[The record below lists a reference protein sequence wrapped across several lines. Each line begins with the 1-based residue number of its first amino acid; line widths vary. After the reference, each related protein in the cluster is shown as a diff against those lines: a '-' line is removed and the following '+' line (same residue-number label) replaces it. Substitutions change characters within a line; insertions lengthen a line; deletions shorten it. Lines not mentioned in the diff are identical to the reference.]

1 MCFLQKCVPKKYI
14 RVKSF
19 NIITNRNEDKAMTKH
34 ASWDCK
40 CKFDS
45 ATWNSNQKWNNKTCE
60 GEYKT
65 YRECKK
71 YYSWNSIT
79 CISDNSMYLK
89 RITDTSVIA
98 CDEIISVMDF
108 VSIKMTTTIV
118 TYLSINC
125 QTKNV
130 RDCYIFHTV
139 LLAIILLLTIFI
151 ICYYDANQKLLMD

>member
-1 MCFLQKCVPKKYI
+1 
-14 RVKSF
+14 
-19 NIITNRNEDKAMTKH
+19 
-34 ASWDCK
+34 
-40 CKFDS
+40 
-45 ATWNSNQKWNNKTCE
+45 
-60 GEYKT
+60 
-65 YRECKK
+65 
-71 YYSWNSIT
+71 
-79 CISDNSMYLK
+79 MYLK